1 MTTYLS
7 RYLCD
12 VLADMRSA
20 LKVLRIDLVAGL
32 IEEAQIMGNKME
44 SKLNDYSDM
53 RYNLEKG
60 KELQRGIDAVAE
72 DLDNLDKWL
81 RKIKHDGD

>member
-1 MTTYLS
+1 VTTYLS

-12 VLADMRSA
+12 VLDDMRSA
-20 LKVLRIDLVAGL
+20 LKVLRIDLLAGL

-53 RYNLEKG
+53 KYNLGKG

-72 DLDNLDKWL
+72 DLDALEKRMEKL
-81 RKIKHDGD
+81 KGGD

>member
-1 MTTYLS
+1 VTTFLS

-12 VLADMRSA
+12 VLDDMRSA

-53 RYNLEKG
+53 RYNLEQG
-60 KELQRGIDAVAE
+60 KELQKGIDAVAE

-81 RKIKHDGD
+81 KKIKHGD

>member
-12 VLADMRSA
+12 VLDDMRSA
-20 LKVLRIDLVAGL
+20 LKVLRIDLLAGL

-53 RYNLEKG
+53 KYNLEKG

-72 DLDNLDKWL
+72 DLDALEKRMEKL
-81 RKIKHDGD
+81 KGGD

>member
-12 VLADMRSA
+12 VLDDMRSA
-20 LKVLRIDLVAGL
+20 LKVLRIDLLAGL

-53 RYNLEKG
+53 KYNLGKG

-72 DLDNLDKWL
+72 DLDALEKRMEKL
-81 RKIKHDGD
+81 KGGD

>member
-1 MTTYLS
+1 MTTFLS

-12 VLADMRSA
+12 VLDDMRSA
-20 LKVLRIDLVAGL
+20 LKVLRIDLLAGL

-53 RYNLEKG
+53 KYNLGKG

-72 DLDNLDKWL
+72 DLDALEKRMEKL
-81 RKIKHDGD
+81 KDGD